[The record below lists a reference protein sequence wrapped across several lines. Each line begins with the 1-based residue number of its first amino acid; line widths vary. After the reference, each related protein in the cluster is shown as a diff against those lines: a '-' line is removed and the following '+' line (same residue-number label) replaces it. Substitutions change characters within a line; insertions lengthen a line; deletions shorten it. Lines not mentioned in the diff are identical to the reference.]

1 MATNTPSRSP
11 VGCITARAFSIRA
24 RLAWL
29 LDGDRCGPCPAAM
42 PRSEQG

>member
-1 MATNTPSRSP
+1 MATNTPSP
-11 VGCITARAFSIRA
+11 LVLSIRA

-29 LDGDRCGPCPAAM
+29 LDGDRSGPCPAAM